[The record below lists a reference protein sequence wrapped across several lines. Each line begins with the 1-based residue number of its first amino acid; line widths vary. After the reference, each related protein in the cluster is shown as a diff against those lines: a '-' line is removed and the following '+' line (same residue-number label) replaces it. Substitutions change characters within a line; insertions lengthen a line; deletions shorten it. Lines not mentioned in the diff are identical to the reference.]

1 MKSNLNDRIMKG
13 GEESAIIPV
22 YYIRDGVRV
31 PHHFYDRTAETK
43 EVVTWAGKGVR
54 RILEE
59 CGLGLWEEFKA
70 KNNHWKAKCGGDPA
84 EDNT

>member
-31 PHHFYDRTAETK
+31 PHHFYDRTAET
-43 EVVTWAGKGVR
+43 GVR